1 MSDHTWEGRAIKLT
15 EFTVD
20 DGERSREAFTNREYS
35 LAIYCVLQLSA
46 VYADTGE
53 RVFDSVETIRALPN
67 RFYNR
72 LMNIGIDAARL
83 NGLLPEEPPKPNGKA
98 HDEAA
103 GPSL

>member
-1 MSDHTWEGRAIKLT
+1 MSDHEWEGRAVQLV

-20 DGERSREAFTNREYS
+20 QGQPSREAFVEREFN
-35 LAIYCVLQLSA
+35 LAVYHALQASA
-46 VYADTGE
+46 VYADTGS

-67 RFYNR
+67 RHYMK
-72 LMNIGIDAARL
+72 LMAMGMAAARL

-103 GPSL
+103 GPSP

>member
-1 MSDHTWEGRAIKLT
+1 MSNHEWEGRAIRLV

-20 DGERSREAFTNREYS
+20 DGEPSREAFAERQYNR
-35 LAIYCVLQLSA
+35 A
-46 VYADTGE
+46 VYAALQASAFYVDTGA

-67 RFYNR
+67 RHYMK
-72 LMNIGIDAARL
+72 LMAIGMEAARL
-83 NGLLPEEPPKPNGKA
+83 NGLLPEEPPKPNGHA

>member
-1 MSDHTWEGRAIKLT
+1 MQLV

-20 DGERSREAFTNREYS
+20 DGEPSREAFAARQYNHAAY
-35 LAIYCVLQLSA
+35 AALQASA
-46 VYADTGE
+46 VYADTGS

-67 RFYNR
+67 RHYLK
-72 LMNIGIDAARL
+72 LMAMGMDALRL
-83 NGLLPEEPPKPNGKA
+83 NGLLPEDPPKPNGQA